1 MENIVRLRP
10 DESSDTQRLL
20 AGRTADACCV
30 DLPKREMDGER
41 RDARSGIV

>member
-10 DESSDTQRLL
+10 SESSDTTAL